1 LLPLNLSAFQ
11 KLLAFASSLG
21 SHREVIPCEVEVFL
35 WLPLARFS
43 VQRIQHQD

>member
-1 LLPLNLSAFQ
+1 
-11 KLLAFASSLG
+11 LAATG
-21 SHREVIPCEVEVFL
+21 KVIPCEVEVFL